1 MASLHKKG
9 REDGF
14 VMIACMMIMIV
25 LTIVGI
31 MAVSTT
37 QIELMISGNDK
48 VAKSAFYRA
57 DSGIFTAPKVIR
69 EVLKVGPTVDIST
82 MTIVPE
88 SAGSQKEFYRKV
100 IGFNTAQPDPNISF
114 TQGEGD
120 LDTDILRSGQEQLP
134 GESIEFASGYDGGP
148 TASQGVAVLYRL
160 SATGTAPGNAVSQI
174 TALYKFIPG
183 RPGGL

>member
-1 MASLHKKG
+1 
-9 REDGF
+9 
-14 VMIACMMIMIV
+14 MIACMMIMIV

-57 DSGIFTAPKVIR
+57 DSGIFTAPKVVR
-69 EVLKVGPTVDIST
+69 EVIKEGPSVDIST
-82 MTIVPE
+82 MTVTPE

-100 IGFNTAQPDPNISF
+100 VGYNTAQPDPNISF
-114 TQGEGD
+114 TQGEGN
-120 LDTDILRSGQEQLP
+120 LNTDIFRSGEEQLP

-148 TASQGVAVLYRL
+148 TSSQGVAILYRL